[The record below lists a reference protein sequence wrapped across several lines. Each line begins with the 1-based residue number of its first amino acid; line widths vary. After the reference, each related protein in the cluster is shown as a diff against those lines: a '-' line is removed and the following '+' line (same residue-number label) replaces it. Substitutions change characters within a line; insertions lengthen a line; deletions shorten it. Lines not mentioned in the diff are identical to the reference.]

1 MLALLEQFF
10 IQFGYLA
17 VFFVLILCGFGIP
30 IPEDVTLVA
39 GGVISGLGYTD
50 VHIMAVVGMAGV
62 LAGDGIMFL
71 LGRHYGDRLLR
82 FKPVA
87 RLLNPKRYAQ
97 VQQKFDRYG
106 NRVLFVARFLPGLR
120 SPMFLAAGMS
130 RKISFWRWL
139 AMDGLAAALSVP
151 AQKTKTGCSNRFTAS
166 NSGCMPCAS
175 SAAHGSAGVCGANA
189 GSFSHGATNSWKNAA
204 KEDWR
209 AGKTSSP
216 KPFSGCLNTRSG
228 SLKYIA
234 IP

>member
-82 FKPVA
+82 FKSVA

-151 AQKTKTGCSNRFTAS
+151 VWVYLGDFGAENKDWLLKQIHRFQFGLYA
-166 NSGCMPCAS
+166 
-175 SAAHGSAGVCGANA
+175 VCLIGGAWL
-189 GSFSHGATNSWKNAA
+189 G
-204 KEDWR
+204 WR
-209 AGKTSSP
+209 MWRKRRQLLARRDELLEKRRQRRLARRQNQQP
-216 KPFSGCLNTRSG
+216 
-228 SLKYIA
+228 
-234 IP
+234 

>member
-151 AQKTKTGCSNRFTAS
+151 VWVYLGDFGAENKDWLLKQIHRFQFGLYAVCLIGGAWLGWRMWRKRRQLLARRDELLEKRRQRRLARRQNQKS
-166 NSGCMPCAS
+166 
-175 SAAHGSAGVCGANA
+175 
-189 GSFSHGATNSWKNAA
+189 
-204 KEDWR
+204 
-209 AGKTSSP
+209 
-216 KPFSGCLNTRSG
+216 
-228 SLKYIA
+228 
-234 IP
+234 

>member
-151 AQKTKTGCSNRFTAS
+151 VWVYLGDFGAENKDWLLKQIHRFQFGLYA
-166 NSGCMPCAS
+166 
-175 SAAHGSAGVCGANA
+175 VCLIGGAWL
-189 GSFSHGATNSWKNAA
+189 GWGM
-204 KEDWR
+204 WR
-209 AGKTSSP
+209 KRRQLLARRDELLEKRRQRRLARRQNQQP
-216 KPFSGCLNTRSG
+216 
-228 SLKYIA
+228 
-234 IP
+234 

>member
-151 AQKTKTGCSNRFTAS
+151 VWVYLGDFGAENKDWLLKQIHRFQFGLYA
-166 NSGCMPCAS
+166 
-175 SAAHGSAGVCGANA
+175 VCLIGGAWL
-189 GSFSHGATNSWKNAA
+189 G
-204 KEDWR
+204 WR
-209 AGKTSSP
+209 MWRKRRQLLARRDELLEKRRQRRLARRQNQQP
-216 KPFSGCLNTRSG
+216 
-228 SLKYIA
+228 
-234 IP
+234 

>member
-151 AQKTKTGCSNRFTAS
+151 VWVYLGDFGAENKDWLLKQIHRFQFGLYAVCLIGGAWLGWRMWRKARRTLGKTPPKKIGAPAKPAALNRFQ
-166 NSGCMPCAS
+166 
-175 SAAHGSAGVCGANA
+175 AA
-189 GSFSHGATNSWKNAA
+189 
-204 KEDWR
+204 
-209 AGKTSSP
+209 
-216 KPFSGCLNTRSG
+216 
-228 SLKYIA
+228 
-234 IP
+234 

>member
-151 AQKTKTGCSNRFTAS
+151 VWVYLGDFGAENKDWLLKQIHRFQFGLYA
-166 NSGCMPCAS
+166 
-175 SAAHGSAGVCGANA
+175 VCLIGGAWL
-189 GSFSHGATNSWKNAA
+189 G
-204 KEDWR
+204 WR
-209 AGKTSSP
+209 MWRKRRQLLARRDELLEKRRQRRLARRQNQQS
-216 KPFSGCLNTRSG
+216 
-228 SLKYIA
+228 
-234 IP
+234 

>member
-30 IPEDVTLVA
+30 IPEDVTLAA

-151 AQKTKTGCSNRFTAS
+151 VWVYLGDFGAENKDWLLKQIHRFQFGLYA
-166 NSGCMPCAS
+166 
-175 SAAHGSAGVCGANA
+175 VCLIGGAWL
-189 GSFSHGATNSWKNAA
+189 G
-204 KEDWR
+204 WR
-209 AGKTSSP
+209 MWRKRRQLLARRDELLEKRRQRRLARRQNQQP
-216 KPFSGCLNTRSG
+216 
-228 SLKYIA
+228 
-234 IP
+234 

>member
-71 LGRHYGDRLLR
+71 LGRHYGNRLLR

-106 NRVLFVARFLPGLR
+106 NRVLFARFLPGLR

-151 AQKTKTGCSNRFTAS
+151 VWVYLGDFGAENKDWLLKQIHRFQFGLYA
-166 NSGCMPCAS
+166 
-175 SAAHGSAGVCGANA
+175 VCLIGGAWL
-189 GSFSHGATNSWKNAA
+189 G
-204 KEDWR
+204 WR
-209 AGKTSSP
+209 MWRKRRQLLARRDELLEKRRQRRLARRQNQQP
-216 KPFSGCLNTRSG
+216 
-228 SLKYIA
+228 
-234 IP
+234 

>member
-82 FKPVA
+82 FTPVA

-151 AQKTKTGCSNRFTAS
+151 VWVYLGDFGAENKDWLLKQIHRFQFGLYA
-166 NSGCMPCAS
+166 
-175 SAAHGSAGVCGANA
+175 VCLIGGAWL
-189 GSFSHGATNSWKNAA
+189 G
-204 KEDWR
+204 WR
-209 AGKTSSP
+209 MWRKRRQLLARRDELLEKRRQRRLARRQNQQP
-216 KPFSGCLNTRSG
+216 
-228 SLKYIA
+228 
-234 IP
+234 

>member
-106 NRVLFVARFLPGLR
+106 SRVLFVARFLPGLR

-151 AQKTKTGCSNRFTAS
+151 VWVYLGDFGAENKDWLLKQIHRFQFGLYA
-166 NSGCMPCAS
+166 
-175 SAAHGSAGVCGANA
+175 VCLIGGAWL
-189 GSFSHGATNSWKNAA
+189 G
-204 KEDWR
+204 WR
-209 AGKTSSP
+209 MWRKRRQLLARRDELLEKRRQRRLARRQNQQP
-216 KPFSGCLNTRSG
+216 
-228 SLKYIA
+228 
-234 IP
+234 

>member
-10 IQFGYLA
+10 IQFDYLA

-151 AQKTKTGCSNRFTAS
+151 VWVYLGDFGAENKDWLLKQIHRFQFGLYA
-166 NSGCMPCAS
+166 
-175 SAAHGSAGVCGANA
+175 VCLIGGAWL
-189 GSFSHGATNSWKNAA
+189 G
-204 KEDWR
+204 WR
-209 AGKTSSP
+209 MWRKRRQLLARRDELLEKRRQRRLARRQNQQP
-216 KPFSGCLNTRSG
+216 
-228 SLKYIA
+228 
-234 IP
+234 

>member
-151 AQKTKTGCSNRFTAS
+151 VWVYLGDFGAENKDWLLKQIHRFQFGLYA
-166 NSGCMPCAS
+166 
-175 SAAHGSAGVCGANA
+175 VCLIGGAWL
-189 GSFSHGATNSWKNAA
+189 G
-204 KEDWR
+204 WR
-209 AGKTSSP
+209 MWRKRRLLLA
-216 KPFSGCLNTRSG
+216 RRD
-228 SLKYIA
+228 
-234 IP
+234 

>member
-151 AQKTKTGCSNRFTAS
+151 VWVYLGDFGAENKDWLLKQIHRFQFGLYA
-166 NSGCMPCAS
+166 
-175 SAAHGSAGVCGANA
+175 VCLIGGAWL
-189 GSFSHGATNSWKNAA
+189 SWRI
-204 KEDWR
+204 WR
-209 AGKTSSP
+209 KRRQLLARRDELLEKRRKRRLARRQNQQP
-216 KPFSGCLNTRSG
+216 
-228 SLKYIA
+228 
-234 IP
+234 

>member
-17 VFFVLILCGFGIP
+17 VFFVLMLCGFGIP
-30 IPEDVTLVA
+30 IPADVTLVA

-151 AQKTKTGCSNRFTAS
+151 VWVYLGDFGAENKDWLLKQIHRFQFGLYA
-166 NSGCMPCAS
+166 
-175 SAAHGSAGVCGANA
+175 VCLIGGAWL
-189 GSFSHGATNSWKNAA
+189 G
-204 KEDWR
+204 WR
-209 AGKTSSP
+209 MWRKRRQLLARRDELLEKRRQRRLARRQNQQP
-216 KPFSGCLNTRSG
+216 
-228 SLKYIA
+228 
-234 IP
+234 